1 MEMDMDAAP
10 GMAFPRFDPE
20 DETVPDAPSDN
31 GRGDASATH
40 GFGVSACKSAR
51 IVEHLRAARYD
62 APTLLLDVGMV
73 GAQYDKL
80 ARGAAPAEVFY
91 AVKANPERAI
101 LETLARR
108 GSRFDVASRGE
119 IDLVLAAGAT
129 AETISFGNT
138 IKKSRDIAHARR
150 IGVDLFVFDSEEELH
165 KIAAEAP
172 GAEVFCRL
180 LIEHS
185 QAEWPL
191 SRKFGCPPAEAVRLL
206 SMARGLGLRAGGLS
220 FHGGSQ
226 AREAV
231 MWTGALDTVAGTYGM
246 ARAAGLDLTMLN
258 LGGGFP
264 AEYLQAVP
272 DTERYARE
280 VIALARARF
289 GELPARL
296 MIEPGRAMVA
306 EAGLIVAETVLVS
319 RKSPTDLNRWVY
331 LDIGKFGGLAETID
345 EAIRYRIETP
355 HDGGATGPCILA
367 GPTCDS
373 ADVLYE
379 KRPVTLPMALR
390 SGDPVRIVCTGAYTT
405 TYASVAFNGIAPLD
419 VVCL

>member
-10 GMAFPRFDPE
+10 LMAFPQFDAE
-20 DETVPDAPSDN
+20 DDAAFDAAPDTMTAP
-31 GRGDASATH
+31 ATH
-40 GFGVSACKSAR
+40 GFGVSACKSAK
-51 IVEHLRAARYD
+51 IVEHLRNARYD
-62 APTLLLDVGMV
+62 APTLLLDVAMV
-73 GAQYDKL
+73 GRQYDKL
-80 ARGAAPAEVFY
+80 ARGASPAEVFY
-91 AVKANPERAI
+91 AVKANPEREI
-101 LETLARR
+101 LETLVRR

-129 AETISFGNT
+129 AEAVSFGNT
-138 IKKSRDIAHARR
+138 IKKSRDIAYARQ

-191 SRKFGCPPAEAVRLL
+191 SRKFGCSSEEAVRLL
-206 SMARGLGLRAGGLS
+206 SMAKGLGLRAGGMS
-220 FHGGSQ
+220 FHAGSQ

-231 MWTGALDTVAGTYGM
+231 MWTGALDTAAAAYGM
-246 ARAAGLDLTMLN
+246 ARSAGLELTMLN

-272 DTERYARE
+272 DTEQYARD
-280 VIALARARF
+280 VIALAQSRF
-289 GELPARL
+289 GELPGRL
-296 MIEPGRAMVA
+296 MIEPGRGMVA
-306 EAGLIVAETVLVS
+306 EAGMIVAETVLVS

-379 KRPVTLPMALR
+379 KRPMALPMGLR
-390 SGDPVRIVCTGAYTT
+390 AGDPIRIVCTGAYTT
-405 TYASVAFNGIAPLD
+405 TYASIAFNGIAPLH